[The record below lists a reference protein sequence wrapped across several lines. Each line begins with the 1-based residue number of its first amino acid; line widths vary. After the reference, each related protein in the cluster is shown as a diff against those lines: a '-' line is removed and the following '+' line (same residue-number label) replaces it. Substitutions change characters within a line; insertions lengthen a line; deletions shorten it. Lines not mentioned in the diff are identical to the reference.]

1 MGAVFSSSATASG
14 SRLAVPAHGVT
25 WRHAAVAAA
34 CGIVLVAGWSAAE
47 VHPGILVSR
56 ATWAAL
62 AKLLVGLVPPDVS
75 PSFLRTVLRA
85 VAQTMATAT
94 AATALSIVVGLPLG
108 ALASGMLW
116 RRGILF
122 EATRGSHGSALMAG
136 ISRAVRAV
144 LGFVR
149 AVPDILWAILF
160 VTMVGLGPLAGTL
173 ALAVAYSG
181 VIGRVYADVFDTVDP
196 QSLEALQSTG
206 ATRIQVF
213 LLGMW
218 PQARPSLTAYSLY
231 SLECCV
237 RAASVLGLVGAGGIG
252 YEIGLSVRLFEYHQV
267 LTLMLAFV
275 ALLVLT
281 DATSCAAR
289 RWLRRTAGVAGDLP
303 HGAPDAGTASG
314 GGRITGGAG
323 AWPRWSVTVGLLIVG
338 WASFRLSGF
347 TPAALSGADML
358 GHAARFLAM
367 MMPPDL
373 APRFVRSLGTPLLQ
387 TLGIA
392 VWGTLIGVAIGS
404 LIAVP
409 ATADLVFLP
418 ADTPGRRGRG
428 EGELRWLA
436 FWTARLAL
444 NILRAI
450 PELVWVLVCI
460 VAIGVGP
467 FAATIAIGLHTAG
480 VLGKLYAETLEEVPR
495 RPIEALYA
503 LGAGPMQ
510 VLLRGLWPQARA
522 MLRNY
527 TFLRW
532 EANLRVS
539 TILGLVGGGGLGQA
553 IYNNIQ
559 LGFYPRVGTLIV
571 IIYALVMASD
581 WLGDRLGGRVIGV

>member
-1 MGAVFSSSATASG
+1 
-14 SRLAVPAHGVT
+14 
-25 WRHAAVAAA
+25 
-34 CGIVLVAGWSAAE
+34 VLVAGWFAAE
-47 VHPGILVSR
+47 IHPRILVSR
-56 ATWAAL
+56 LTWAAL
-62 AKLLVGLVPPDVS
+62 ARLLSGLVPPDVS
-75 PSFLRTVLRA
+75 PLFLRTVLKA
-85 VAQTMATAT
+85 VEQTMATAT
-94 AATALSIVVGLPLG
+94 AATALSIAVGLPLG

-116 RRGILF
+116 RRGILV
-122 EATRGSHGSALMAG
+122 EATRGSPGSAIMAWT
-136 ISRAVRAV
+136 SRAVRAV

-196 QSLEALQSTG
+196 QPLEALQSTG
-206 ATRIQVF
+206 AARIQVF
-213 LLGMW
+213 LRGMW
-218 PQARPSLTAYSLY
+218 PQARPGLVAYSLY
-231 SLECCV
+231 SFECCV

-252 YEIGLSVRLFEYHQV
+252 YEIGLSMRLFEYHQV
-267 LTLMLAFV
+267 LTLIMAFV
-275 ALLVLT
+275 VLLALT
-281 DATSCAAR
+281 DAASRAAR
-289 RWLRRTAGVAGDLP
+289 RWPRRTGGVEGDLP
-303 HGAPDAGTASG
+303 HVALDAGTASG
-314 GGRITGGAG
+314 GREVAVTPG
-323 AWPRWSVTVGLLIVG
+323 AWPRWSLTLGLLTVG
-338 WASFRLSGF
+338 WASFRFSGF

-358 GHAARFLAM
+358 GHAVRFFGM
-367 MMPPDL
+367 MTPPDL
-373 APRFVRSLGTPLLQ
+373 APGFVRSLAAPLLQ

-392 VWGTLIGVAIGS
+392 VWGTLIGVGIGS
-404 LIAVP
+404 LVAVP

-418 ADTPGRRGRG
+418 PDAPGRSAGG
-428 EGELRWLA
+428 ERELRWLV

-460 VAIGVGP
+460 VAIGIGP
-467 FAATIAIGLHTAG
+467 FAGTIAIGLHTAG

-503 LGAGPMQ
+503 LGARPMQ
-510 VLLRGLWPQARA
+510 VLLRGLWPQARP

-532 EANLRVS
+532 KANLRVS

-559 LGFYPRVGTLIV
+559 LGFYPRVGTLIT
-571 IIYALVMASD
+571 IIYALVLASD
-581 WLGDRLGGRVIGV
+581 WMGDRLGGRVVGV

>member
-1 MGAVFSSSATASG
+1 MAAVSSSSATASANV
-14 SRLAVPAHGVT
+14 RIPAHGLR
-25 WRHAAVAAA
+25 WRHAALAAA
-34 CGIVLVAGWSAAE
+34 CGLVLVVGWYAAE
-47 VHPGILVSR
+47 VRPAILVSR
-56 ATWAAL
+56 ETWAAL
-62 AKLLVGLVPPDVS
+62 AKLLAGLVPPDVS
-75 PSFLRTVLRA
+75 PSFLQTVLRA
-85 VAQTMATAT
+85 VGQTVATAT
-94 AATALSIVVGLPLG
+94 AATLLSIVVGLPLG

-116 RRGILF
+116 RRGILV
-122 EATRGSHGSALMAG
+122 EGARGSPRSALMALT
-136 ISRAVRAV
+136 SRAARAV

-196 QSLEALQSTG
+196 QPLEALQSTG
-206 ATRIQVF
+206 ATRIQV
-213 LLGMW
+213 LLRGMW
-218 PQARPSLTAYSLY
+218 PQARPSVTAYSLY
-231 SLECCV
+231 SFECCV

-252 YEIGLSVRLFEYHQV
+252 YEIGLSMRLFEYHQV
-267 LTLMLAFV
+267 LTLILAFV
-275 ALLVLT
+275 ALLALT
-281 DATSCAAR
+281 DAISRVSR
-289 RWLRRTAGVAGDLP
+289 RWLHRRVAVSGDLP
-303 HGAPDAGTASG
+303 QVVPNHEHASG
-314 GGRITGGAG
+314 GSRVAAAAAAG
-323 AWPRWSVTVGLLIVG
+323 QRWPLTVALLAVG
-338 WASFRLSGF
+338 WASFRFSGF
-347 TPAALSGADML
+347 TPAAFSGADML
-358 GHAARFLAM
+358 GHAARFFAAM
-367 MMPPDL
+367 IPPNL
-373 APRFVRSLGTPLLQ
+373 APVFVRSLATPLLQ

-404 LIAVP
+404 FIALP
-409 ATADLVFLP
+409 ATADLVFLQP
-418 ADTPGRRGRG
+418 DTPGRRGRG
-428 EGELRWLA
+428 EREIRWLV

-444 NILRAI
+444 NVLRAI

-460 VAIGVGP
+460 VAIGIGP
-467 FAATIAIGLHTAG
+467 FAGTIAIGLHTAG
-480 VLGKLYAETLEEVPR
+480 VLGKLYAETLEEVPH

-510 VLLRGLWPQARA
+510 VLLRGLWPQARP

-559 LGFYPRVGTLIV
+559 LGFYPRVGTLIL

-581 WLGDRLGGRVIGV
+581 WMGDRLGGRVIGV